1 MASISGRRE
10 GMMHLKKV
18 KKERFAEQAHLLS
31 SFSVS
36 DDYCPL
42 DKKTQNKGHTSNPFP
57 HFFGAFWINF
67 CWMTNSLIGP
77 IFLCIQGEKLLT
89 LRLFEKYPCGKI
101 LGQSLVLPREYQ
113 NRVWKVS
120 FLILRKRGKESR
132 VGNTI
137 RSCHY
142 QTHSFA
148 MNL

>member
-1 MASISGRRE
+1 MLSKLIFS
-10 GMMHLKKV
+10 
-18 KKERFAEQAHLLS
+18 LLS
-31 SFSVS
+31 LYLMIIAHSTRKLRTKDTHQIRF
-36 DDYCPL
+36 
-42 DKKTQNKGHTSNPFP
+42 HTFLEL
-57 HFFGAFWINF
+57 FLCLKINF

-120 FLILRKRGKESR
+120 FLIPRKRGKEGKESR